1 MTVKFIAEI
10 SSNHNKN
17 IERCFKLIETAAAI
31 GCDGVKFQLFK
42 IDQLFHS
49 SVLEKSEM
57 HRNRREWELPVE
69 FLPRLKQACDDNGI
83 DFSCTPFYLEAVEE
97 LKPYVDFYKVAS
109 YELLWLDLFRKIR
122 DAGKPVVLS
131 TGMANIVEVERAVQV
146 LKKDI
151 RNIIVLH
158 CVSSYPAPLE
168 ECNLQAIQTIRNR
181 IGGITGVGWSDH
193 TVDPFIIQ
201 QAILPPNYADMVEF
215 HLDLEGDGV
224 EYDIGHCW
232 LPDQAAKMIEYARLI
247 PAIAG
252 HGEKVPAISE
262 SPEIV
267 WRADPTDGLRPMR
280 GIR

>member
-57 HRNRREWELPVE
+57 HRNRKEWELPVE